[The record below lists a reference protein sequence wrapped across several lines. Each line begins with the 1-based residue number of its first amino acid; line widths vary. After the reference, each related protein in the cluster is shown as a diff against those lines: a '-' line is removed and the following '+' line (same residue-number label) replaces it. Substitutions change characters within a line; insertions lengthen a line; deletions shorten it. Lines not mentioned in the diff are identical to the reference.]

1 MILVVMKSR
10 GSVLVKSKS
19 LKRHVIPGCALLS
32 AHHLDSEE
40 HQSPPDGPGRGSR
53 REPGS
58 QSPALVSALAGS
70 PESPPHSPPPFTRP
84 AGSCSSAVRR
94 LTRPRPLLRFLF
106 APDEGEKPR
115 GPRGPGP
122 ESAGLQFPTGP
133 RLQYATLSPA
143 S

>member
-1 MILVVMKSR
+1 MVMILVVMKSR

-84 AGSCSSAVRR
+84 AGSCSLAVRR

-106 APDEGEKPR
+106 APDEGGEASGTAGA
-115 GPRGPGP
+115 GPRERRTTIPD
-122 ESAGLQFPTGP
+122 GLETPV
-133 RLQYATLSPA
+133 R
-143 S
+143 